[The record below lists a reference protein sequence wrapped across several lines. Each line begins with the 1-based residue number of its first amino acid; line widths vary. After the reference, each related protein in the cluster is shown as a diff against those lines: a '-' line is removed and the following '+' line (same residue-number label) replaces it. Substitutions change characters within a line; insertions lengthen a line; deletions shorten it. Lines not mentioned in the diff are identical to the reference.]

1 MFKYEYD
8 RKRTGEQSYLERM
21 MEKEKIGKYIRKK
34 RIEKGMTQQQLAEKI
49 QVTEKAVSRWETG
62 RGVPDI
68 SLLEP
73 LAEELHVSV
82 TELLNGEEQVQEE
95 AVHDTKAH
103 MADIDITNVI
113 EYVQENRKEKYNTG
127 FKIGIGC
134 LVVSL
139 VLFLLYL
146 REAYRFQGNYF
157 GTMIRMTVISGI
169 FLLGEMV
176 LERCYLVKLEERR
189 KRKKAVLAV
198 LFIYYAVMLMNLTFL
213 ERTQTVT
220 DYNIVPFRTIG
231 TVLLSGNVYAIVI
244 NIFGNFFIFMRLQF
258 FLIELFEIRKIKQNF
273 LVCFTITFVI
283 EILQFLTLQ
292 GSFDVDD
299 ILLRLFGAWIS
310 YAVYSSFRR
319 KTFK

>member
-1 MFKYEYD
+1 
-8 RKRTGEQSYLERM
+8 

-82 TELLNGEEQVQEE
+82 TELLNGEERVQEE

-113 EYVQENRKEKYNTG
+113 EYVQENRKEKYNIG

-244 NIFGNFFIFMRLQF
+244 NIFGNFFIFMPLQF
-258 FLIELFEIRKIKQNF
+258 ILIELFEIRKIKQNF

-283 EILQFLTLQ
+283 EIVQYIFKVGML
-292 GSFDVDD
+292 DVDD
-299 ILLRLFGAWIS
+299 ILLCVAGMM
-310 YAVYSSFRR
+310 SFYYFYGKYRGKNKKR
-319 KTFK
+319 GM

>member
-1 MFKYEYD
+1 
-8 RKRTGEQSYLERM
+8 

-82 TELLNGEEQVQEE
+82 TELLNGEERVQEE

-127 FKIGIGC
+127 FKIGIWC

-176 LERCYLVKLEERR
+176 LERCYLEKLEERR

-244 NIFGNFFIFMRLQF
+244 NIFGNFFIFMPLQF

-283 EILQFLTLQ
+283 EIVQYIFKVGML
-292 GSFDVDD
+292 DVDD
-299 ILLRLFGAWIS
+299 ILLCVAGMM
-310 YAVYSSFRR
+310 SFYYFYGKYRGKNKKR
-319 KTFK
+319 GM

>member
-1 MFKYEYD
+1 
-8 RKRTGEQSYLERM
+8 

-82 TELLNGEEQVQEE
+82 TELLNGEERVQEE

-157 GTMIRMTVISGI
+157 GTMIENDCDFGDIFAWRNGVGTLAIWKSWRREESGKRQYW
-169 FLLGEMV
+169 
-176 LERCYLVKLEERR
+176 RCS
-189 KRKKAVLAV
+189 
-198 LFIYYAVMLMNLTFL
+198 
-213 ERTQTVT
+213 
-220 DYNIVPFRTIG
+220 
-231 TVLLSGNVYAIVI
+231 LSI
-244 NIFGNFFIFMRLQF
+244 MQLC
-258 FLIELFEIRKIKQNF
+258 L
-273 LVCFTITFVI
+273 
-283 EILQFLTLQ
+283 
-292 GSFDVDD
+292 
-299 ILLRLFGAWIS
+299 
-310 YAVYSSFRR
+310 
-319 KTFK
+319 

>member
-1 MFKYEYD
+1 
-8 RKRTGEQSYLERM
+8 

-82 TELLNGEEQVQEE
+82 TELLNGEERVQEE

-113 EYVQENRKEKYNTG
+113 EYVQENREEKYNTG

-176 LERCYLVKLEERR
+176 LERCYLEKLEERR

-231 TVLLSGNVYAIVI
+231 TVLLSGNVYTIVI
-244 NIFGNFFIFMRLQF
+244 NIFGNFFIFMPLQF

-273 LVCFTITFVI
+273 LVCFTITFTI
-283 EILQFLTLQ
+283 EIVQYIFKVGML
-292 GSFDVDD
+292 DVDD
-299 ILLRLFGAWIS
+299 ILLCVAGMM
-310 YAVYSSFRR
+310 SFYYFYGKYRGKNKKR
-319 KTFK
+319 GM

>member
-1 MFKYEYD
+1 
-8 RKRTGEQSYLERM
+8 

-82 TELLNGEEQVQEE
+82 TELLNGEERVQEE

-169 FLLGEMV
+169 F
-176 LERCYLVKLEERR
+176 
-189 KRKKAVLAV
+189 
-198 LFIYYAVMLMNLTFL
+198 
-213 ERTQTVT
+213 
-220 DYNIVPFRTIG
+220 
-231 TVLLSGNVYAIVI
+231 
-244 NIFGNFFIFMRLQF
+244 
-258 FLIELFEIRKIKQNF
+258 
-273 LVCFTITFVI
+273 
-283 EILQFLTLQ
+283 
-292 GSFDVDD
+292 
-299 ILLRLFGAWIS
+299 
-310 YAVYSSFRR
+310 
-319 KTFK
+319 

>member
-1 MFKYEYD
+1 
-8 RKRTGEQSYLERM
+8 

-82 TELLNGEEQVQEE
+82 TELLNGEERVQEE

-127 FKIGIGC
+127 FKIGIGS

-176 LERCYLVKLEERR
+176 LERCYLEKLEERR

-244 NIFGNFFIFMRLQF
+244 NIFGNFFIFMPLQF

-283 EILQFLTLQ
+283 EIVQNIFKVGML
-292 GSFDVDD
+292 DVDD
-299 ILLRLFGAWIS
+299 ILLCVAGMM
-310 YAVYSSFRR
+310 SFYYFYGKYRGKNKKR
-319 KTFK
+319 GM

>member
-1 MFKYEYD
+1 
-8 RKRTGEQSYLERM
+8 

-82 TELLNGEEQVQEE
+82 TELLNGEERVQEE

-134 LVVSL
+134 LGVSL

-244 NIFGNFFIFMRLQF
+244 NIFGNFFIFMPLQF

-283 EILQFLTLQ
+283 EIVQYIFKV
-292 GSFDVDD
+292 GDVA
-299 ILLRLFGAWIS
+299 R
-310 YAVYSSFRR
+310 SS
-319 KTFK
+319 KSS

>member
-1 MFKYEYD
+1 MLNENI
-8 RKRTGEQSYLERM
+8 KR
-21 MEKEKIGKYIRKK
+21 IRKS
-34 RIEKGMTQQQLAEKI
+34 KGLSQEELAIKLNVVR
-49 QVTEKAVSRWETG
+49 QTVSKWENG

-82 TELLNGEEQVQEE
+82 TELLNGEERVQEE

-176 LERCYLVKLEERR
+176 LERCYLEKLEERR

-244 NIFGNFFIFMRLQF
+244 NIFGNFFIFMPLQF

-283 EILQFLTLQ
+283 EIVQYIFKVGML
-292 GSFDVDD
+292 DVDD
-299 ILLRLFGAWIS
+299 ILLCVAGMM
-310 YAVYSSFRR
+310 SFYYFYGKYRGKNKKR
-319 KTFK
+319 GM

>member
-1 MFKYEYD
+1 
-8 RKRTGEQSYLERM
+8 

-82 TELLNGEEQVQEE
+82 TELLNGEERVQEE

-113 EYVQENRKEKYNTG
+113 EYVQENRKEQYTTG

-231 TVLLSGNVYAIVI
+231 TVLLSGNVYTIVI
-244 NIFGNFFIFMRLQF
+244 NIFGNFFIFMPLQF

-283 EILQFLTLQ
+283 EIVQYIFKVGML
-292 GSFDVDD
+292 DVDD
-299 ILLRLFGAWIS
+299 ILLCVAGMM
-310 YAVYSSFRR
+310 SFYYFYGKYRGKNKKR
-319 KTFK
+319 GM

>member
-1 MFKYEYD
+1 
-8 RKRTGEQSYLERM
+8 

-82 TELLNGEEQVQEE
+82 TELLNGEERVQEE

-113 EYVQENRKEKYNTG
+113 EYVQENRKEKYYTG

-231 TVLLSGNVYAIVI
+231 TVLLSGNVYTIVI
-244 NIFGNFFIFMRLQF
+244 NIFGNFFIFMPLQF

-283 EILQFLTLQ
+283 EIVQYIFKVGML
-292 GSFDVDD
+292 DVDD
-299 ILLRLFGAWIS
+299 ILLCVAGMM
-310 YAVYSSFRR
+310 SFYYFYGKYRGKNKKR
-319 KTFK
+319 GM

>member
-1 MFKYEYD
+1 
-8 RKRTGEQSYLERM
+8 

-82 TELLNGEEQVQEE
+82 TELLNGEERVQEE

-134 LVVSL
+134 FVVSL

-176 LERCYLVKLEERR
+176 LERCYLEKLEERR
-189 KRKKAVLAV
+189 KRKKEVLAV

-231 TVLLSGNVYAIVI
+231 TVLLSGNFYAIVI
-244 NIFGNFFIFMRLQF
+244 NIFGNFFIFMPLQF

-273 LVCFTITFVI
+273 LACFTITFVI
-283 EILQFLTLQ
+283 EIVQYIFKVGML
-292 GSFDVDD
+292 DVDD
-299 ILLRLFGAWIS
+299 ILLCVAGMM
-310 YAVYSSFRR
+310 SFYYFYGKYRGKNKKR
-319 KTFK
+319 GM

>member
-1 MFKYEYD
+1 
-8 RKRTGEQSYLERM
+8 

-82 TELLNGEEQVQEE
+82 TELLNGEERVQEE

-103 MADIDITNVI
+103 MAAIDITNVI
-113 EYVQENRKEKYNTG
+113 EYVQENRKEKYNIG

-231 TVLLSGNVYAIVI
+231 TVLLSGNVYTIVI
-244 NIFGNFFIFMRLQF
+244 NIFGNFFIFMPLQF

-283 EILQFLTLQ
+283 EIVQYIFKVGML
-292 GSFDVDD
+292 DVDD
-299 ILLRLFGAWIS
+299 ILLCVAGMM
-310 YAVYSSFRR
+310 SFYYFYGKYRGKNKKR
-319 KTFK
+319 GM

>member
-1 MFKYEYD
+1 
-8 RKRTGEQSYLERM
+8 

-82 TELLNGEEQVQEE
+82 TELLNGEERVQEE

-127 FKIGIGC
+127 FKNGIGC

-176 LERCYLVKLEERR
+176 LERCYLEKLEERR

-244 NIFGNFFIFMRLQF
+244 NIFGNFFIFMPLQF

-283 EILQFLTLQ
+283 EIVQNIFKVGML
-292 GSFDVDD
+292 DVDD
-299 ILLRLFGAWIS
+299 ILLCVAGMM
-310 YAVYSSFRR
+310 SFYYFYGKYRGKNKKR
-319 KTFK
+319 GM

>member
-1 MFKYEYD
+1 
-8 RKRTGEQSYLERM
+8 

-82 TELLNGEEQVQEE
+82 TELLNGEERVQEE

-113 EYVQENRKEKYNTG
+113 EYVQENRKEKYNIG

-176 LERCYLVKLEERR
+176 LERCYLEKLEERR

-244 NIFGNFFIFMRLQF
+244 NIFGNFFIFMPLQF

-283 EILQFLTLQ
+283 EIVQYIFKVGML
-292 GSFDVDD
+292 DVDD
-299 ILLRLFGAWIS
+299 ILLCVAGMM
-310 YAVYSSFRR
+310 SFYYFYGKYRGKNKKR
-319 KTFK
+319 GM

>member
-1 MFKYEYD
+1 
-8 RKRTGEQSYLERM
+8 

-189 KRKKAVLAV
+189 KRK
-198 LFIYYAVMLMNLTFL
+198 YAVMLMNLTFL

-244 NIFGNFFIFMRLQF
+244 NIFGNFFIFMPLQF

-283 EILQFLTLQ
+283 EIVQYIFKVGML
-292 GSFDVDD
+292 DVDD
-299 ILLRLFGAWIS
+299 ILLCVAGMM
-310 YAVYSSFRR
+310 SFYYFYGKYRGKNKKR
-319 KTFK
+319 GM

>member
-1 MFKYEYD
+1 
-8 RKRTGEQSYLERM
+8 

-82 TELLNGEEQVQEE
+82 TELLNGEERVQEE

-127 FKIGIGC
+127 FKIGSGC

-231 TVLLSGNVYAIVI
+231 TVLLSGNVYTIVI
-244 NIFGNFFIFMRLQF
+244 NIFGNFFIFMPLQF

-283 EILQFLTLQ
+283 EIVQYIFKVGML
-292 GSFDVDD
+292 DVDD
-299 ILLRLFGAWIS
+299 ILLCVAGMM
-310 YAVYSSFRR
+310 SFYYFYGKYRGKNKKR
-319 KTFK
+319 GM

>member
-1 MFKYEYD
+1 
-8 RKRTGEQSYLERM
+8 

-82 TELLNGEEQVQEE
+82 TELLNGEERVQEE

-127 FKIGIGC
+127 FKIGIWC

-176 LERCYLVKLEERR
+176 LERCYLEKLEERR

-231 TVLLSGNVYAIVI
+231 TVLLSGNVYAIMI
-244 NIFGNFFIFMRLQF
+244 NIFGNFFIFMPLQF

-283 EILQFLTLQ
+283 EIVQYIFKVGML
-292 GSFDVDD
+292 DVDD
-299 ILLRLFGAWIS
+299 ILLCVAGMM
-310 YAVYSSFRR
+310 SFYYFYGKYRGKNKKR
-319 KTFK
+319 GM

>member
-1 MFKYEYD
+1 
-8 RKRTGEQSYLERM
+8 

-82 TELLNGEEQVQEE
+82 TELLNGEERVQEE

-103 MADIDITNVI
+103 MAAIDITNVI
-113 EYVQENRKEKYNTG
+113 EYVQENRKEKYNIG

-244 NIFGNFFIFMRLQF
+244 NIFGNFFIFMPLQF

-283 EILQFLTLQ
+283 EIVQYIFKVGML
-292 GSFDVDD
+292 DVDD
-299 ILLRLFGAWIS
+299 ILLCVAGMM
-310 YAVYSSFRR
+310 SFYYFMGSIVE
-319 KTFK
+319 KTKNGGCR

>member
-1 MFKYEYD
+1 
-8 RKRTGEQSYLERM
+8 

-49 QVTEKAVSRWETG
+49 QVTEKAVSRWEIG

-73 LAEELHVSV
+73 VAEELHVSV
-82 TELLNGEEQVQEE
+82 TELLNGEERVQEE
-95 AVHDTKAH
+95 AAHDTKVH

-169 FLLGEMV
+169 FLLGEVV
-176 LERCYLVKLEERR
+176 LERCYLEKLEERR

-213 ERTQTVT
+213 ERTQTVS

-244 NIFGNFFIFMRLQF
+244 NIFGNFFIFMPLQF

-283 EILQFLTLQ
+283 EIVQYIFKVGML
-292 GSFDVDD
+292 DVDD
-299 ILLRLFGAWIS
+299 ILLCVAGMM
-310 YAVYSSFRR
+310 SFYYLWEVSWK
-319 KTFK
+319 KTKNGGCR

>member
-1 MFKYEYD
+1 
-8 RKRTGEQSYLERM
+8 

-82 TELLNGEEQVQEE
+82 TELLNGEERVQEE

-134 LVVSL
+134 LEVSL

-244 NIFGNFFIFMRLQF
+244 NIFGNFFIFMPLQF

-283 EILQFLTLQ
+283 EIVQYIFKVGML
-292 GSFDVDD
+292 DVDD
-299 ILLRLFGAWIS
+299 ILLCVAGMM
-310 YAVYSSFRR
+310 SFYYFYGKYRGKNKKR
-319 KTFK
+319 GM

>member
-1 MFKYEYD
+1 
-8 RKRTGEQSYLERM
+8 

-82 TELLNGEEQVQEE
+82 TELLNGEERVQEE

-134 LVVSL
+134 LAVSL

-244 NIFGNFFIFMRLQF
+244 NIFGNFFIFMPLQF

-283 EILQFLTLQ
+283 EIVQYIFKVGML
-292 GSFDVDD
+292 DVDD
-299 ILLRLFGAWIS
+299 ILLCVAGMM
-310 YAVYSSFRR
+310 SFYYFYGKYRGKNKKR
-319 KTFK
+319 GM

>member
-1 MFKYEYD
+1 
-8 RKRTGEQSYLERM
+8 

-82 TELLNGEEQVQEE
+82 TELLNGEERVQEE

-157 GTMIRMTVISGI
+157 GI

-176 LERCYLVKLEERR
+176 LERCYLEKLEERR

-244 NIFGNFFIFMRLQF
+244 NIFGNFFIFMPLQF

-283 EILQFLTLQ
+283 EIVQYIFKVGML
-292 GSFDVDD
+292 DVDD
-299 ILLRLFGAWIS
+299 ILLCVAGMM
-310 YAVYSSFRR
+310 SFYYFYGKYRGKNKKR
-319 KTFK
+319 GM

>member
-1 MFKYEYD
+1 
-8 RKRTGEQSYLERM
+8 

-82 TELLNGEEQVQEE
+82 TELLNGEERVQEE

-127 FKIGIGC
+127 FKIGIGW

-244 NIFGNFFIFMRLQF
+244 NIFGNFFIFMPLQF

-283 EILQFLTLQ
+283 EIVQYIFKVGML
-292 GSFDVDD
+292 DVDD
-299 ILLRLFGAWIS
+299 ILLCVAGMM
-310 YAVYSSFRR
+310 SFYYFYGKYRGKNKKR
-319 KTFK
+319 GM

>member
-1 MFKYEYD
+1 
-8 RKRTGEQSYLERM
+8 

-82 TELLNGEEQVQEE
+82 TELLNGEERVQEE

-127 FKIGIGC
+127 FKIGIEC

-244 NIFGNFFIFMRLQF
+244 NIFGNFFIFMPLQF

-283 EILQFLTLQ
+283 EIVQYIFKVGML
-292 GSFDVDD
+292 DVDD
-299 ILLRLFGAWIS
+299 ILLCVAGMM
-310 YAVYSSFRR
+310 SFYYFYGKYRGKNKKR
-319 KTFK
+319 GM

>member
-1 MFKYEYD
+1 
-8 RKRTGEQSYLERM
+8 

-82 TELLNGEEQVQEE
+82 TALLNGEERVQEE

-113 EYVQENRKEKYNTG
+113 EYVQENRKEKYNIG

-198 LFIYYAVMLMNLTFL
+198 LFIYYAVMLINLTFL

-244 NIFGNFFIFMRLQF
+244 NIFGNFFIFMPLQF

-283 EILQFLTLQ
+283 EIVQYIFKVGML
-292 GSFDVDD
+292 DVDD
-299 ILLRLFGAWIS
+299 ILVCVAGMM
-310 YAVYSSFRR
+310 SFYYFYGKYRGKNKKR
-319 KTFK
+319 GM

>member
-1 MFKYEYD
+1 
-8 RKRTGEQSYLERM
+8 

-82 TELLNGEEQVQEE
+82 TELLNGEERVQEE

-127 FKIGIGC
+127 FKIGIGW

-176 LERCYLVKLEERR
+176 LERCYLEKLEERR

-244 NIFGNFFIFMRLQF
+244 NIFGNFFIFMPLQF

-283 EILQFLTLQ
+283 EIVQYIFKVGML
-292 GSFDVDD
+292 DVDD
-299 ILLRLFGAWIS
+299 ILLCVAGMM
-310 YAVYSSFRR
+310 SFYYFYGKYRGKNKKR
-319 KTFK
+319 GM